1 MPYLIDTKLQKL
13 GNQLSGRLS
22 MPGDNRYAVATA
34 VPNALDSAH
43 ADRKAELLRWLIEE
57 GRFAPDTG
65 CLLEMLC
72 EKLTGLGAPIARA
85 TAHVRTLH
93 PEFRGVSRIWR
104 RGQSTEIRTSRHGIE
119 TTSDYQN
126 SPVQHVIETGQWL
139 DIVLSEATDRRF
151 PILAT
156 LRAEGI
162 THYVMAP
169 LIFSNRI
176 VTPVSWASDA
186 PGGFTEADVELFRD
200 LVPALAPVLEV
211 TAGRRIYGE
220 LLATY
225 VGRDPCAQI
234 MAGAV
239 QRGNVHHIKAA
250 MLLADLRGF
259 SRLTDELPEERIVEL
274 LNAFFDLVVPG
285 VIGSGGDVLKYIG
298 DAVIAIFPVTG
309 DDPAPACG
317 SALAAA
323 QTTLA
328 ALQALPLDVQ
338 RHISI
343 DIALH
348 YGDAAYGNIGSGN
361 RLDFTAVG
369 RDINILSRLE
379 LLCKDVGRPLLMTDA
394 FAMEVAAPV
403 FEIGHF
409 ELRGFRQHQ
418 SVYGLCQGGE
428 ADWKCGD
435 VRL

>member
-1 MPYLIDTKLQKL
+1 
-13 GNQLSGRLS
+13 
-22 MPGDNRYAVATA
+22 
-34 VPNALDSAH
+34 
-43 ADRKAELLRWLIEE
+43 
-57 GRFAPDTG
+57 
-65 CLLEMLC
+65 MLC
-72 EKLTGLGAPIARA
+72 EKLTVLGAPIARA
-85 TAHVRTLH
+85 TVHVRTLH
-93 PEFRGVSRIWR
+93 PEFRGISRIWR
-104 RGQSTEIRTSRHGIE
+104 RGQSTEFRTSRHGIE
-119 TTSDYQN
+119 STSDYQN
-126 SPVQHVIETGQWL
+126 SPLQYVIETGQWL
-139 DIVLSEATDRRF
+139 DTVLSEATDRRF

-156 LRAEGI
+156 LRAQGI

-176 VTPVSWASDA
+176 VNAISWGSDA
-186 PGGFTEADVELFRD
+186 PSGFREADVELFRY
-200 LVPALAPVLEV
+200 LVPTFAPVLEV

-225 VGRDPCAQI
+225 VGRDPCARI

-259 SRLTDELPEERIVEL
+259 SRLTDELPEQRIIEL

-285 VIGSGGDVLKYIG
+285 VIGSEGDILKYIG

-309 DDPAPACG
+309 DDPAPACE

-328 ALQALPLDVQ
+328 ALQASPPEVQ
-338 RHISI
+338 QHISI

-379 LLCKDVGRPLLMTDA
+379 LLCKDVGRPLLMTGA
-394 FAMEVAAPV
+394 FAAEVAAPV
-403 FEIGHF
+403 VEIGHF

-418 SVYGLCQGGE
+418 SLYGLCQDGE
-428 ADWKCGD
+428 VPAAPTWTDG
-435 VRL
+435 V

>member
-1 MPYLIDTKLQKL
+1 MT
-13 GNQLSGRLS
+13 
-22 MPGDNRYAVATA
+22 
-34 VPNALDSAH
+34 NALDSPP
-43 ADRKAELLRWLIEE
+43 ADRKAELLRWLTEE

-119 TTSDYQN
+119 STSDYQN

-139 DIVLSEATDRRF
+139 DAVLSEATDQRF

-156 LRAEGI
+156 LRAQGI

-169 LIFSNRI
+169 LTFSNRI
-176 VTPVSWASDA
+176 INPISWGSDA
-186 PGGFTEADVELFRD
+186 PSGFTEADVELFRD
-200 LVPALAPVLEV
+200 LVPAFAPVLEV

-225 VGRDPCAQI
+225 VGQDPCARI

-259 SRLTDELPEERIVEL
+259 SRLTDELPEERIIEL
-274 LNAFFDLVVPG
+274 LNAFFDLVVPS
-285 VIGSGGDVLKYIG
+285 VTRSGGDVLKYIG
-298 DAVIAIFPVTG
+298 DAVIAIFPVAG
-309 DDPAPACG
+309 DDPARACA

-328 ALQALPLDVQ
+328 ALQALPPEIQ
-338 RHISI
+338 RHIFI

-348 YGDAAYGNIGSGN
+348 YGDAAYGNIGSGD

-394 FAMEVAAPV
+394 FAVKVAAPV
-403 FEIGHF
+403 FEIGQF

-418 SVYGLCQGGE
+418 SVYGLRQDDEVPSTPKRPNSYLIDRAMSTNDAVAGNSG
-428 ADWKCGD
+428 
-435 VRL
+435 RRSL